1 MLEWLVTT
9 GQVGLKLLPASESS
23 GLVKR
28 QIVEPHFQSIP
39 FWSSWVE
46 SNNLHFYLVLTNADA
61 GGPET
66 TLRTLGLRKVFV
78 CLKAPSLA
86 HFQ

>member
-1 MLEWLVTT
+1 MLECLVTP
-9 GQVGLKLLPASESS
+9 GQVGLKLLPASESP
-23 GLVKR
+23 GLVKM
-28 QIVEPHFQSIP
+28 QHVGPHFQRIP

-46 SNNLHFYLVLTNADA
+46 SSNLLFYLVLTNADA

-66 TLRTLGLRKVFV
+66 MLRARGLRKFFV
-78 CLKAPSLA
+78 CLKVPGLA